1 MCWANNSIGTQE
13 KPCVFQIIPAGP
25 PSSPERCE
33 IINNTAENIEVLCEH
48 GFDGGMRQRFLAEVY
63 DEGGSLH
70 LNRSSDEPQWSVESL
85 RPGTSYTI
93 RISAFNAKGRS
104 PTIILTAA
112 TLKVAEQRV
121 GENKSLLSSP
131 LIIIFVSILGVFLFL
146 ILILVLV
153 TRWRKNNN
161 TGGASG
167 STSVVASS
175 KSSPPIEGQAGG
187 GGGGGGG
194 GGLQE
199 VGEGGGDDRQG
210 GMGKDEG
217 MEKQQQQKASKPK
230 KKVVVIENGKDR
242 VGLSDVTSADV
253 TTSKDALLGRYG
265 SESQPLANGSAGYYN
280 SLGKTSFPSNFPV
293 ASSSSSTSN
302 NPSSSTSC
310 SSSTLPRS
318 LRISSSP
325 SGPMSLH
332 LSHTPLAPTLELPE
346 EAEDYVAPPY
356 SSHRFCETLPRNHG
370 RPPRRELIETPPYRG
385 VGVAGRTSPL
395 GGEAYRGMGVGGFS
409 SGKGVGCDR
418 VVDPYRGGGMHG
430 DPFRGGSMGGGAKLG
445 PDVYRDVHDPYH
457 GVLSGNLGGG
467 GMGDPYRGVGPGGGG
482 RMRTHHEKTIPRRA
496 RERDLRNHT
505 IEP

>member
-1 MCWANNSIGTQE
+1 
-13 KPCVFQIIPAGP
+13 
-25 PSSPERCE
+25 
-33 IINNTAENIEVLCEH
+33 
-48 GFDGGMRQRFLAEVY
+48 MRQSFLAEVY

-85 RPGTSYTI
+85 KPGTSYTI

-146 ILILVLV
+146 ILVLVLV

-161 TGGASG
+161 TGGTSG
-167 STSVVASS
+167 SASVVASS
-175 KSSPPIEGQAGG
+175 KSSPPVEGQAGG

-194 GGLQE
+194 GLQE
-199 VGEGGGDDRQG
+199 AGEGGGDDRQG

-217 MEKQQQQKASKPK
+217 MEKQQQQQQQQKASKPK
-230 KKVVVIENGKDR
+230 KKVVVVENGKDR
-242 VGLSDVTSADV
+242 VGLGDVASGDI

-265 SESQPLANGSAGYYN
+265 SVSQPLANGSAGYYN
-280 SLGKTSFPSNFPV
+280 SLGKTSFPSTFPV
-293 ASSSSSTSN
+293 ASSSSSN
-302 NPSSSTSC
+302 NPSSSTSSSSPNNPSSSC

-325 SGPMSLH
+325 SGPLSLH

-356 SSHRFCETLPRNHG
+356 STHRFCETLPRNHG
-370 RPPRRELIETPPYRG
+370 RPPRRELIDAPPYRG

-409 SGKGVGCDR
+409 SGKGGGSDR
-418 VVDPYRGGGMHG
+418 VVDPYRGGMGGGMHG
-430 DPFRGGSMGGGAKLG
+430 DPFRGGGMGGGAKLG
-445 PDVYRDVHDPYH
+445 PDVYRDVHDPY
-457 GVLSGNLGGG
+457 GVLGGNLGGG
-467 GMGDPYRGVGPGGGG
+467 GGGGG
-482 RMRTHHEKTIPRRA
+482 GMGDTYRGKSFGCAAVFCLVNTPKEGNVKELWWHQSITG
-496 RERDLRNHT
+496 
-505 IEP
+505 